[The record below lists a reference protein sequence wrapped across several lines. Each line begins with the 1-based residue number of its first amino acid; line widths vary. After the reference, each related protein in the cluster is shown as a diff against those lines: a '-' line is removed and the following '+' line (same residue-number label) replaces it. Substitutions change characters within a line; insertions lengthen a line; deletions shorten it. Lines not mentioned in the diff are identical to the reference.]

1 METKE
6 MKNKAKTYAGSFL
19 KLAIGAG
26 AVIGGAYVVSRLKE
40 KQDTDT
46 RLERMEQILDE
57 IKPACAGATTDREG
71 KKEE

>member
-6 MKNKAKTYAGSFL
+6 MKNKAKSYAGSFL
-19 KLAIGAG
+19 KVALGAG
-26 AVIGGAYVVSRLKE
+26 AVIGGAYVVSRVKE
-40 KQDTDT
+40 KQDTEI

-57 IKPACAGATTDREG
+57 IREG

>member
-19 KLAIGAG
+19 KFAIGAG
-26 AVIGGAYVVSRLKE
+26 AVIGGAYVVSRVKE
-40 KQDTDT
+40 KQNTEI
-46 RLERMEQILDE
+46 RLERMEQILEE
-57 IKPACAGATTDREG
+57 IKEG